1 MARRTADR
9 PEMEGRQYH
18 IGLKAGEVAP
28 YVLLA
33 GDPARA
39 RKTAERF
46 DKVRVERV
54 NREFVTFTGTYHDLP
69 VTVMSTGIGP
79 DNMEIAVIELAQIAK
94 NLTLLRIGSCGAL
107 RRDIKLGEMVVS
119 TGAVR
124 LENTSTYFVPEGY
137 PSVANY
143 ELVLAQARAC
153 EDLGYRYH
161 VGLTASAPGFYGAQG
176 RKVPGF
182 EPRFDIPTELA
193 KVNVLNLE
201 MEISALLTL
210 ASVAGLRA
218 GAVCTVF
225 ANRPENKFIE
235 AEAKH
240 QAEYR
245 LIAVGLRTFEV
256 LSKMD
261 ERKSKLKLRYWLP

>member
-1 MARRTADR
+1 MA
-9 PEMEGRQYH
+9 GRQYH

-39 RKTAERF
+39 RRTAERF
-46 DKVRVERV
+46 DRVRVERV
-54 NREFVTFTGTYHDLP
+54 NREFVAFTGLYRGLP
-69 VTVMSTGIGP
+69 LTVLSTGIGP
-79 DNMEIAVIELAQIAK
+79 DNMEIAVIELAQIVK
-94 NLTLLRIGSCGAL
+94 NPTLLRIGSCGAL
-107 RRDIKLGEMVVS
+107 RRDIGLGEMVVS

-124 LENTSTYFVPEGY
+124 LENTSTWFVPEGY
-137 PSVANY
+137 PCVAHY

-153 EDLGYRYH
+153 EDLGERYH
-161 VGLTASAPGFYGAQG
+161 LGLTASAPGFYGAQG
-176 RKVPGF
+176 RRVPGF
-182 EPRFDIPTELA
+182 EPRFDVPAELA

-201 MEISALLTL
+201 MEVSALLTL
-210 ASVAGLRA
+210 AGVAGLRA

-225 ANRPENKFIE
+225 ANRPANRFID
-235 AEAKH
+235 ADAKH
-240 QAEYR
+240 RAEDR

-261 ERKSKLKLRYWLP
+261 ERKSKLKLRYWVP